1 MSIVK
6 WSDGFN
12 LGIESIDAAHRHLF
26 DILDALHAEL
36 LGARSRSVI
45 DRLLA
50 ELLDY
55 THTHFADEEVFM
67 RERQVPNL
75 EKHVVAHRALE
86 KRLGEISAAWKGGD
100 AHASIDFFG
109 FLFGDW
115 LWRHIIETDMKIS
128 KVKIAS

>member
-1 MSIVK
+1 MSIIK

-12 LGIESIDAAHRHLF
+12 LGIENIDAAHRHLF
-26 DILDALHAEL
+26 DILDGLHAEL
-36 LGARSRSVI
+36 LGTRSRSVI

-55 THTHFADEEVFM
+55 THTHFAEEEVFM
-67 RERQVPNL
+67 REKQVPNL
-75 EKHVVAHRALE
+75 VKHEAAHRALE
-86 KRLGEISAAWKGGD
+86 KRLGEIASAWKGGD

-115 LWRHIIETDMKIS
+115 LWRHIMDTDMKIN
-128 KVKIAS
+128 KVTS